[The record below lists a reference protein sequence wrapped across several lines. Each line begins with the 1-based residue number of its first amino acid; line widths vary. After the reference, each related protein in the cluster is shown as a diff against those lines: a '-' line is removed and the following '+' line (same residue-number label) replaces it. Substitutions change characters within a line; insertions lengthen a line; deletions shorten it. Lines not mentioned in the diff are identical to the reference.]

1 MEPSLK
7 RIAVIDA
14 ETDPFEYGKRVAP
27 FAWQFYDG
35 VIRRTFW
42 GDDCTN
48 QLLDFLLELS
58 SDGEDY
64 LIYAHNGGK
73 FDFLMPG
80 MLEEFSGQLR
90 IVNGRILEGTLFGHT
105 MRDSY
110 GILPIPLRAYK
121 KDDTDYSWF
130 KRENREKHKKKIIE
144 YLDSDCT
151 YLHEL
156 VCGFHKEFG
165 DKLTIGGTALSL
177 LKKWH
182 PFETVGKQFDEKF
195 RPFYFG
201 GRVQCFEKGILDGNF
216 IVIDVNSEYP
226 YVMRDYKHPIS
237 RGHSV
242 DNRIGPN
249 SCFIVVEGWN
259 RGAFPVRLENGGI
272 DFTREYGE
280 FFTTI
285 HEFELAI
292 QLGLF
297 KVKRIKRVYNFDKV
311 CSFEDF
317 VNHFYAKRLEAAA
330 AGDEMLKLFYKLI
343 LNSAYGK
350 FAQNPDDFMDYQI
363 APDSEV
369 LEAPWM
375 PCESLLGYTIWQ
387 KPALTRTYYNV
398 ATAASITGASR
409 SVLMAGLAKAQRP
422 VYCDTDSII
431 CEAFA
436 GKIDPKELGAWKY
449 EGSGTSIAIAGKK
462 LYAMFNDGD
471 CIKQASKGS
480 HISAQEIL
488 TVARGGEVLYR
499 QDAPAFKLDGSVQFI
514 ERRIRRT

>member
-1 MEPSLK
+1 METIRP
-7 RIAVIDA
+7 RIGVIDA

-42 GDDCTN
+42 GDNCTQ
-48 QLLDFLLELS
+48 QLLDFLMELS
-58 SDGEDY
+58 LEQGEY

-90 IVNGRILEGTLFGHT
+90 IVNGRILEGTLYGHT

-156 VCGFHKEFG
+156 VVGFHQEFG

-182 PFETVGKQFDEKF
+182 PFETVGSQFDEKF

-201 GRVQCFEKGILDGNF
+201 GRVQCFEKGIIDGNF

-237 RGHSV
+237 RGHHV

-249 SCFIVVEGWN
+249 TCFVVVEGWN
-259 RGAFPVRLENGGI
+259 RGAFCKRLDSGGI
-272 DFTREYGE
+272 DFTCEHGE

-285 HEFELAI
+285 HEFNSAVD
-292 QLGLF
+292 LGLF

-311 CSFEDF
+311 ATFEDF

-330 AGDEMLKLFYKLI
+330 AGDEMHKLFYKLI

-363 APDSEV
+363 TPDSEV
-369 LEAPWM
+369 MDAPWM
-375 PCESLLGYTIWQ
+375 PVESYLGYIIWA
-387 KPALTRTYYNV
+387 KPAITRTYYNV
-398 ATAASITGASR
+398 ATAASITGAAR
-409 SVLMAGLAKAQRP
+409 SVLMSGISQASRP

-431 CEAFA
+431 CEGFS
-436 GKIDPKELGAWKY
+436 GEIDSKKLGAWKF
-449 EGSGTSIAIAGKK
+449 EGKGSRIAIAGKK
-462 LYAMFNDGD
+462 LYALYDGAE

-480 HISAQEIL
+480 HISAADIMK
-488 TVARGGEVLYR
+488 VASGEEVLYR
-499 QDAPAFKLDGSVQFI
+499 QDAPAYKLDGSVQFI